1 MNLLRKLTGGEERSS
16 LSMDQWAEWFKF
28 NGLNYTGIPQTLT
41 GDKESIPSNFEGYV
55 QNVYKANGPV
65 FAIMLVRLMIFS
77 EARFA
82 FRREVEAGPAEL
94 FSDRRLRV
102 LEKPWVGGTTG
113 DLMARAIQDADLA
126 GNHYAHRTRDL
137 NGQPRIRRLRPDWV
151 TIVLGSNQDP
161 EHAGWALD
169 SEVVGY
175 IYQPGGPTSRQE
187 PIALAAEEVAH
198 FAPIPDPIANYRGM
212 SWLTPVIREIQG
224 DKAMTVHKNKF
235 LENGATPNL
244 VVQLDARIGKEM
256 FDRWVEAFEDQHKG
270 YLNAYKTLYL
280 GGGAD
285 VTPVGTDMEQL
296 DFKAVQGSGE
306 TRLAAAGGVSPVIVG
321 FSEGLQGSSLNAGNY
336 GQARRRLSDGTM
348 RPLWRNIAG
357 SYATL
362 VNEPRNA
369 RLWYDDRDI
378 SFLQEDLKDAAE
390 IQSQQA
396 RTITRLSD
404 GGFDPDSVIKAVTSG
419 DFTRLKHT
427 GLHSVQLQPAG
438 EDDPDDSDPDDPDQD
453 DNDD

>member
-1 MNLLRKLTGGEERSS
+1 MNLLRRLTGGEERADALS
-16 LSMDQWAEWFKF
+16 LDQWAEWFKF
-28 NGLNYTGIPQTLT
+28 NGLNYTGLNQTLT
-41 GDKESIPSNFEGYV
+41 SDQEDIPSNFEGYV
-55 QNVYKANGPV
+55 NQAYKANGPI
-65 FAIMLVRLMIFS
+65 FAIMLVRQSIFS
-77 EARFA
+77 ETRFA
-82 FRREVEAGPAEL
+82 YRRELEGRPAEL
-94 FSDRRLRV
+94 FSDRRLRT

-113 DLMARAIQDADLA
+113 DLLSRAIQDADLA
-126 GNHYAHRTRDL
+126 GNHYAHRTTDL

-161 EHAGWALD
+161 DDAGWALD
-169 SEVVGY
+169 AEVVGY
-175 IYQPGGPTSRQE
+175 IYHPGGPNNRRKD

-212 SWLTPVIREIQG
+212 SWLTPVIREIAG

-244 VVQLDARIGKEM
+244 VVQLDSKIGKDA

-285 VTPVGTDMEQL
+285 VTPVGADFKEIE
-296 DFKAVQGSGE
+296 FKAVQGSGE

-336 GQARRRLSDGTM
+336 GQARRRLADGTM

-362 VNEPRNA
+362 VEEPDDA
-369 RLWYDDRDI
+369 HLWYDDRDI
-378 SFLQEDLKDAAE
+378 SFLQEDLKDTAE
-390 IQSQQA
+390 IQHQHA

-404 GGFDPDSVIKAVTSG
+404 GGFDPDSVIEAVTSG

-427 GLHSVQLQPAG
+427 GLHSVQLHPA
-438 EDDPDDSDPDDPDQD
+438 DPDEPPDDPDQD
-453 DNDD
+453 DDDD